1 MLRSAY
7 ALKSL
12 ERYFLIL
19 ATGVVLPV
27 SVLTGIV
34 VQQNWRA
41 YASTAA
47 ASTAFTAVRC
57 TLQTMELVSAERGP
71 MNAALGENLPVPPAL
86 LASLRDAR
94 ERSDAKLAELLA
106 LYRAPLSPHGAKEFS
121 NIQRIRQALAIARA
135 TPTSPST
142 RREAPGLARTCGPW
156 STAWW
161 MWCLNCAPAWS
172 KASAS

>member
-47 ASTAFTAVRC
+47 ASTAFTAVR
-57 TLQTMELVSAERGP
+57 
-71 MNAALGENLPVPPAL
+71 
-86 LASLRDAR
+86 AR
-94 ERSDAKLAELLA
+94 CR
-106 LYRAPLSPHGAKEFS
+106 
-121 NIQRIRQALAIARA
+121 
-135 TPTSPST
+135 
-142 RREAPGLARTCGPW
+142 PW
-156 STAWW
+156 S
-161 MWCLNCAPAWS
+161 WS
-172 KASAS
+172 RPSAAQ